1 MPPNRILFVEDDRD
15 TCELIEILLS
25 DADVVCVLGYDLALE
40 LIRAEGPFDLYLL
53 DYYLPD
59 RDGLQLCRSIRER
72 DRKTPI
78 VFFTGS
84 RSLQNADVKA
94 AGGQYIVRK
103 SEPNFLEKLKTH
115 VGMLLDP
122 RTDVEAYWTEA

>member
-1 MPPNRILFVEDDRD
+1 MQPNRILFVEDDRD

-25 DADVVCVLGYDLALE
+25 DEDVICVLGYDQALE
-40 LIRAEGPFDLYLL
+40 RIRVDGPFDLYLL

-59 RDGLQLCRSIRER
+59 HDGLQLCRAIRKI

-84 RSLQNADVKA
+84 RSLQNSDIKS
-94 AGGQYIVRK
+94 AGGQYLVRK

-122 RTDVEAYWTEA
+122 NTDVEAYGAEA